1 MFCGKYVELFQAKI
15 KFRVDTS
22 QIKQVICFSSHL
34 DGSNHLIDM
43 SESKKTHKIQL
54 MAAQLLLAKMIH
66 NFAETM
72 EIAGQQQNKTV
83 HFSIHLSIAVLYIST
98 KHNGLKIEFVFFF
111 LMVLRFDQE
120 EMGGSYLKSLKGLP

>member
-1 MFCGKYVELFQAKI
+1 
-15 KFRVDTS
+15 
-22 QIKQVICFSSHL
+22 
-34 DGSNHLIDM
+34 M

-72 EIAGQQQNKTV
+72 EIARHQQNMTV
-83 HFSIHLSIAVLYIST
+83 HLSIHLSIAVLYIST

-111 LMVLRFDQE
+111 LMVLRFD
-120 EMGGSYLKSLKGLP
+120 